1 MQSIARAMN
10 IIHILSEQS
19 TEHGMSISA
28 LAKASDLPLSTL
40 HRILKAMIKQR
51 MVEQDEQT
59 KLYRL
64 GSIWLEYGLKSYDS
78 MDYIT
83 TIRPEL
89 DRLSK
94 EVNESVYLSKPLH
107 VESIVIERIDS
118 EANPIRM
125 YDQLG
130 IRIPLHI
137 GAANKAMLAAMSPEK
152 SLPLIEQ
159 LVAPSEQ
166 QAFKEELLKIE
177 QQHYAESHGER
188 TDGTSSVAAPILNGL
203 GEVIGAVSIGFVTF
217 TATPERIQQL
227 IQHVR
232 ITGENISAK
241 MGYRR

>member
-1 MQSIARAMN
+1 
-10 IIHILSEQS
+10 
-19 TEHGMSISA
+19 
-28 LAKASDLPLSTL
+28 
-40 HRILKAMIKQR
+40 
-51 MVEQDEQT
+51 
-59 KLYRL
+59 
-64 GSIWLEYGLKSYDS
+64 
-78 MDYIT
+78 
-83 TIRPEL
+83 
-89 DRLSK
+89 
-94 EVNESVYLSKPLH
+94 VYLSKPLH

-137 GAANKAMLAAMSPEK
+137 GAAKKAMLAAMSPEK

-227 IQHVR
+227 IQHLR